1 MGLAFLGMPPN
12 TLVIIEVVEY
22 ESNEAMA
29 TAQYTVALAGQPV
42 PTTSLF
48 NLTCVDT
55 DESIH

>member
-1 MGLAFLGMPPN
+1 MAGKEYTHVRDVIASQSSGPLA
-12 TLVIIEVVEY
+12 
-22 ESNEAMA
+22 S
-29 TAQYTVALAGQPV
+29 GQPV